1 MGKRRLCLDLFLNMM
16 KIGAFTFG
24 GGYSMIALLEREFVE
39 KKEWIGDD
47 EFTDLVA
54 IAESTPGPIAVN
66 AATYIG
72 CRLAGVPG
80 ASLATLGVCLPSFVV
95 IFIIS
100 LFFDRFLSLE
110 YVGYAFKDIQAC
122 VTFLILSAGVRML
135 IRMKKTVF
143 NIAVAGLTMAAV
155 IGCALSGVGFSSI
168 LAILVSGLLGLFVY
182 LIGYLK
188 NRGNGKS

>member
-1 MGKRRLCLDLFLNMM
+1 MSKRRLCLDLFLNMM

-39 KKEWIGDD
+39 KKKWIGDD

-72 CRLAGVPG
+72 CKLAGVPG

-110 YVGYAFKDIQAC
+110 YVGYAFKGIQAC

-135 IRMKKTVF
+135 VRMKKTVF
-143 NIAVAGLTMAAV
+143 NVAVAVLTMAAV

>member
-1 MGKRRLCLDLFLNMM
+1 MSKRRLCLDLFLNMM

-39 KKEWIGDD
+39 KKKWIGDD

-72 CRLAGVPG
+72 CKLAGVPG

-110 YVGYAFKDIQAC
+110 YVGYAFKGIQAC

-143 NIAVAGLTMAAV
+143 NVAVAGLTMAAV
-155 IGCALSGVGFSSI
+155 IACALSGVGFSSI

-188 NRGNGKS
+188 NRGNGQS

>member
-110 YVGYAFKDIQAC
+110 YVGYAFKGIQAC

-143 NIAVAGLTMAAV
+143 NVAVAVLTMAAV